1 MLATMTLPGTFWFY
15 SSVSLI
21 GCIIL
26 YFALPETEGRTLID
40 IEEHFS
46 GGRRLED
53 TDKKTP
59 DSDRGFDH
67 ITVIPPSIPPAEQ
80 INKGFQDECKIPEYI
95 RNSNAIGV
103 KRNVNTDRRSKLSN
117 DSNENE
123 IEKTTTH
130 L

>member
-21 GCIIL
+21 GCVIL
-26 YFALPETEGRTLID
+26 YFALPETEGRTLIE
-40 IEEHFS
+40 IEEHFA
-46 GGRRLED
+46 GGRCLED
-53 TDKKTP
+53 TEKRTP

-67 ITVIPPSIPPAEQ
+67 ITVVPPSIPAEQ
-80 INKGFQDECKIPEYI
+80 INKGFQDEREIPEYI